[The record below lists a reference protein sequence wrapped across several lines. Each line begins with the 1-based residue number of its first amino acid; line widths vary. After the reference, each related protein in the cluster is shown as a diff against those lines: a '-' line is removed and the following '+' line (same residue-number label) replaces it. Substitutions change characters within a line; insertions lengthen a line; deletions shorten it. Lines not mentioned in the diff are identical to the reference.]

1 MPAAVSAQF
10 WVIITP
16 RNDIHSRAAAPRAQ
30 GLATDL
36 QHVRE
41 RALLV
46 TDRVRGRQRQ
56 LRAQRVRRILP
67 ELHGVSVQGRPGARA
82 AHGREDERCAYAKH
96 EPAAVLAET
105 NCVDARGLP
114 GANRG
119 IGVRPIGRQV

>member
-1 MPAAVSAQF
+1 MHYF
-10 WVIITP
+10 WVILTS
-16 RNDIHSRAAAPRAQ
+16 RNDIRRRAAAPRAQ
-30 GLATDL
+30 GLAPDL

-41 RALLV
+41 RALPV
-46 TDRVRGRQRQ
+46 VDYVRGRQRQ
-56 LRAQRVRRILP
+56 LRAQRIRHLLP

-82 AHGREDERCAYAKH
+82 AHGCEDECCAYAKH

-105 NCVDARGLP
+105 NCVDTRGLP